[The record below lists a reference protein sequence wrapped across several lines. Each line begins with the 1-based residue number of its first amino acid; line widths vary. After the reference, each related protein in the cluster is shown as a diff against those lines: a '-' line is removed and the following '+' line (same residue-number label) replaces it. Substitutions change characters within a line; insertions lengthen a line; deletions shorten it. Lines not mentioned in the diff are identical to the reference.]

1 MDFIEYIGIIQ
12 DLNSIVIEIN
22 NIYSYYCKHLRAI
35 QYNSQVTY

>member
-22 NIYSYYCKHLRAI
+22 NIGSYYCKH
-35 QYNSQVTY
+35 